1 VPATVNIDEVF
12 WHRERRTV
20 RRDNTLDIGGQRYEL
35 ATMGLAGRR
44 VEVRFDP
51 NDVDVPPR
59 VFDDGVFV
67 CDTRPIDLRANATGR
82 RRRRQ
87 TLPEPVRDPVDAVQD
102 LLDAHYGTDE
112 DDRGGAR

>member
-1 VPATVNIDEVF
+1 VRALSDPDPLVRMAAVGGLETVAP
-12 WHRERRTV
+12 
-20 RRDNTLDIGGQRYEL
+20 GQRYEL

-59 VFDDGVFV
+59 VFDDGAFV
-67 CDTRPIDLRANATGR
+67 CDTRPLDLRANATGR

-102 LLDAHYGTDE
+102 LLDAHYGADE